1 MVKTILTTLLVL
13 ALAAC
18 SQKIKEGEVVGKEFT
33 PQHTMMIL
41 MPVTISTGKTT
52 TTNMIPMW
60 LFFPDSY
67 RIDIKAFDGNQWV
80 EASWWTD
87 RATYDQVVVG
97 GYFIADE
104 SCFDEQPRQR
114 TSEP

>member
-1 MVKTILTTLLVL
+1 MKTLLVIL
-13 ALAAC
+13 MVAAITAC
-18 SQKIKEGEVVGKEFT
+18 SPKIKEGEVVAKEFT

-41 MPVTISTGKTT
+41 MPVTVSTGKTT
-52 TTNMIPMW
+52 ITNMIPM
-60 LFFPDSY
+60 LFFFPDSY
-67 RIDIKAFDGNQWV
+67 RIDIRKFEGGEWI

-104 SCFDEQPRQR
+104 ECWDEQPKQR
-114 TSEP
+114 ASEP